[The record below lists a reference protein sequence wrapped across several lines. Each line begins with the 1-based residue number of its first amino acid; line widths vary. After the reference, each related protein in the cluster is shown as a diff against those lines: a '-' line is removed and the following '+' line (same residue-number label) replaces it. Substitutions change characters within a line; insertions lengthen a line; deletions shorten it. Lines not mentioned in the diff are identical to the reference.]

1 MTTLVRAMIDTGRRL
16 RVEQSGP
23 WIEGQRPTA
32 ETTGSPFP
40 CLLTVTAASE
50 SDDGSDVFR
59 ARLIYRPLVE
69 LDADDRVVIDSSA
82 LGEAT
87 WQVDGPPTVIRRGR
101 RLVAHEVNLVR
112 IEGT

>member
-1 MTTLVRAMIDTGRRL
+1 MTTLIRAMIDTGRRV
-16 RVEQSGP
+16 RVQQSGP
-23 WIEGQRPTA
+23 WIEGQRQTE
-32 ETTGSPFP
+32 ETTSPPFA

-59 ARLIYRPLVE
+59 ARLLYRPLVE
-69 LDADDRVVIDSSA
+69 LDADDRVIIDSSA

-101 RLVAHEVNLVR
+101 RRVANEVNLVR
-112 IEGT
+112 VEGT